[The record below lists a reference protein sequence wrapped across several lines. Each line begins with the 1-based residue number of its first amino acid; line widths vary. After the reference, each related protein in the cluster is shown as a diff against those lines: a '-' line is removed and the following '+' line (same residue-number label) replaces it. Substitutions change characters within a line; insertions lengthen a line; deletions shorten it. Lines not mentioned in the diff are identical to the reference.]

1 MRISR
6 LEYKNFRNY
15 RDEGR
20 IDFATDGRVTII
32 YGKNGDGKTTMH
44 QLMQWIVYGV
54 TKFLRRSNDIIY
66 NTSYASEV
74 PNGSDFDVW
83 GRMHFTHAGENYI
96 IHRTA
101 VYKKSYIGEISFDT
115 ESLSLWILSDNGKT
129 EEIKDPETA
138 MEKILPSELKEYFF
152 FDGEGMI
159 QDLNY
164 NTTESAKR
172 LKHAIY
178 SLFDLDILNMAVTH
192 IGDTDHKETVLG
204 KLYLS
209 RGDSASRSEI
219 QIARTNLEN
228 AQALIEQKKEALTV
242 AKEIKKNNQEISK
255 SISEQI
261 GASRTKAEYEKE
273 RKSLV
278 DDRDRA
284 QKQLLDLQGRFGDE
298 VYEKFTKQ
306 LIAKKIA
313 DARKKIK
320 MKIDQINLPD
330 GINNRL
336 LDYLLSSNATEC
348 ICGNPLCEQSRQV
361 LKRWRELL
369 PPKSYALLYHDFTK
383 TANAWG
389 MDYDRNGLISI
400 IKDAGDTIKYIDEKE
415 ERIIAVDEA
424 QKMSPDISQLVEDRQ
439 KAEAIISQKDE
450 EITMLETELR
460 KAEIYQRKM
469 TKEFD
474 ALTAATAE
482 TQRANRRIA
491 IMDQVK
497 QSFSARL
504 EKASSQYSKELQ
516 KNIQSLLDRMLNAI
530 RIVDVSPE
538 FAITVTDPDRKVE
551 AKSGGQFAVISF
563 AFIGG
568 IYKLLQSVDGLR
580 EKDFPLVLDA
590 PFSKLD
596 AENEQSVVDTLPSFA
611 PQLILFSK
619 DTLEDKFDPSVV
631 GKKWTIMSNAE
642 KNISVVREGY
652 HWN

>member
-32 YGKNGDGKTTMH
+32 YGKNGDGKTTLH
-44 QLMQWIVYGV
+44 QLMQWVVYGV
-54 TKFLRRSNDIIY
+54 TKYLKRSNDIIY
-66 NTSYASEV
+66 NTTYASEV
-74 PNGSDFDVW
+74 PNGSEFEVW
-83 GRMHFTHAGENYI
+83 GRMHFTHAGEKYI
-96 IHRTA
+96 IQRTA
-101 VYKKSYIGEISFDT
+101 IYKKSFLGEISFDT
-115 ESLSLWILSDNGKT
+115 EKLSFWIVSDSGKQD
-129 EEIKDPETA
+129 EIRDPEKTI
-138 MEKILPSELKEYFF
+138 EKILPSELKEYFF

-159 QDLNY
+159 ADLSF
-164 NTTESAKR
+164 NTAESAKR

-178 SLFDLDILNMAVTH
+178 SLFDLDILNMAQTH

-204 KLYLS
+204 KLFLS
-209 RGDSASRSEI
+209 RGDSASGSEI
-219 QIARTNLEN
+219 QIAQHNVEN
-228 AQALIEQKKEALTV
+228 AQALIEQKTEALSK
-242 AKEIKKNNQEISK
+242 AKEIKKENQEISK

-261 GASRTKAEYEKE
+261 GGSRTKADYEKE
-273 RKSLV
+273 RKSLIE
-278 DDRDRA
+278 DRDRA

-298 VYEKFTKQ
+298 VYDKFIKQ
-306 LIAKKIA
+306 LIAKKIT

-320 MKIDQINLPD
+320 MKVDQIDLPD

-336 LDYLLSSNATEC
+336 LDYLLSTKATEC
-348 ICGNPLCEQSRQV
+348 ICGSPLCEENIKA
-361 LKRWRELL
+361 LKRWRDLL
-369 PPKSYALLYHDFTK
+369 PPKSFALLYHDFTNVV
-383 TANAWG
+383 NAWG
-389 MDYDRNGLISI
+389 QDYKSNNLESI
-400 IKDAGDTIKYIDEKE
+400 IKEASETIDYIDEKE

-424 QKMSPDISQLVEDRQ
+424 QKRSPDISQLVEDRQ
-439 KAEAIISQKDE
+439 RAESIISQKDE
-450 EITMLETELR
+450 EITSLETELR
-460 KAEIYQRKM
+460 KAEIYQRKV

-474 ALTAATAE
+474 ALTAATKE
-482 TQRANRRIA
+482 TQKAKRRID
-491 IMDQVK
+491 IMEQVK
-497 QSFSARL
+497 KSFTERL
-504 EKASSQYSKELQ
+504 EKESTKYSKELQ
-516 KNIQSLLDRMLNAI
+516 KSIQSLLDRMLNAI
-530 RIVDVSPE
+530 RVVDVSPD
-538 FAITVTDPDRKVE
+538 FAITITDPERKVE
-551 AKSGGQFAVISF
+551 AKSGGQFAVASF

-568 IYKLLQSVDGLR
+568 IYKLLQSIDSLK

-619 DTLEDKFDPSVV
+619 DTLENKFDPSVI

>member
-44 QLMQWIVYGV
+44 QLMQWVVYGV
-54 TKFLRRSNDIIY
+54 TKYLKKSNDIIY
-66 NTSYASEV
+66 NTTYASEV
-74 PNGSDFDVW
+74 PNGSDFEVW
-83 GRMHFTHAGENYI
+83 GRMYFTHGGESYI

-101 VYKKSYIGEISFDT
+101 VYKKSYLGEISFDT
-115 ESLSLWILSDNGKT
+115 EKVSFWIVSDSGKQ
-129 EEIKDPETA
+129 EEIRDPEKA

-159 QDLNY
+159 ADLSF
-164 NTTESAKR
+164 NTTESARR

-178 SLFDLDILNMAVTH
+178 ALFDLDILNMAKSH

-209 RGDSASRSEI
+209 RGDSASGSEI
-219 QIARTNLEN
+219 QIARTNVEN
-228 AQALIEQKKEALTV
+228 AQALIDQKLEALKA
-242 AKEIKKNNQEISK
+242 AKAIKQENQEISK

-261 GASRTKAEYEKE
+261 GASKSKAEYERE
-273 RKSLV
+273 RKSLI

-284 QKQLLDLQGRFGDE
+284 QKQLIEYQGRFGDT
-298 VYEKFTKQ
+298 VYEKFSKQ
-306 LIAKKIA
+306 IIAKKIT
-313 DARKKIK
+313 DARAKIK
-320 MKIDQINLPD
+320 MKVDQINLPD
-330 GINNRL
+330 GLQVRL
-336 LDYLLSSNATEC
+336 LDYLLSSQTTEC
-348 ICGNPLCEQSRQV
+348 ICGNPLCEENIRA
-361 LKRWRELL
+361 LKRWKELL
-369 PPKSYALLYHDFTK
+369 PPKSYALLYHDFT
-383 TANAWG
+383 NIVNDWG
-389 MDYDRNGLISI
+389 RDYRRSDLEDLI
-400 IKDAGDTIKYIDEKE
+400 KEAGDTIEYIDEKE
-415 ERIIAVDEA
+415 EKIIALDEA
-424 QKMSPDISQLVEDRQ
+424 QKRSPDISQLVEDRQ
-439 KAEAIISQKDE
+439 KAEMIIAQKDE
-450 EITMLETELR
+450 EITTLETELR
-460 KAEIYQRKM
+460 KAEIYQRKV

-474 ALTAATAE
+474 ALTAATQE
-482 TQRANRRIA
+482 TQKAKRRIE
-491 IMDQVK
+491 IMEQVK
-497 QSFSARL
+497 KSFSDRL
-504 EKASSQYSKELQ
+504 EKESSKYSKELQ

-538 FAITVTDPDRKVE
+538 FAITITDPDRKVE
-551 AKSGGQFAVISF
+551 AKSGGQFAVASF

-568 IYKLLQSVDGLR
+568 IYKLLHSIDSLK

-619 DTLEDKFDPSVV
+619 DTLEDKFDPEVV